1 MKARFCIENT
11 TDRPVA
17 AHLEQ
22 ISVRYWGLIPPAKK
36 IIWDPENVQL
46 DRGIYTLRAFDAT
59 SLNYKAPNMK
69 KEKAK
74 AVVGGILL
82 GAGGVGALVSIPLFA
97 VPGGA
102 LTIAG
107 GVVIGVAAAA
117 GAAAAAAG
125 GATNVLSLEYKTGVK
140 RGAVIGKDTKYI
152 VKLVES
158 NEKKEL
164 VWEKV
169 SQELLIIFEC
179 YPLIGLLN
187 LSWRNDN
194 DISSYKII
202 SAESRECRI
211 LPGINPTLAL

>member
-1 MKARFCIENT
+1 MKARLCIENT

-22 ISVRYWGLIPPAKK
+22 ISVRYWGLIPPAKR
-36 IIWDPENVQL
+36 IVWDPEDVRL
-46 DRGIYTLRAFDAT
+46 HRGIYTLRAFDAT

-107 GVVIGVAAAA
+107 GVVIGAAAVA
-117 GAAAAAAG
+117 GATAAAAG
-125 GATNVLSLEYKTGVK
+125 GATNALQLEYKSGVK
-140 RGAVIGKDTKYI
+140 RGVVIGKDTKYM
-152 VKLVES
+152 VKC
-158 NEKKEL
+158 NDKQEL

-169 SQELLIIFEC
+169 SVKLVHI
-179 YPLIGLLN
+179 
-187 LSWRNDN
+187 
-194 DISSYKII
+194 K
-202 SAESRECRI
+202 
-211 LPGINPTLAL
+211 

>member
-1 MKARFCIENT
+1 MKARFCIENN

-22 ISVRYWGLIPPAKK
+22 IPVRYWGLIPPSKK
-36 IIWDPENVQL
+36 LIWDPENVQL

-59 SLNYKAPNMK
+59 SLNYEAPNMK
-69 KEKAK
+69 KEKRK
-74 AVVGGILL
+74 AVIGGILL

-107 GVVIGVAAAA
+107 GVVIGAAAIA
-117 GAAAAAAG
+117 GTAAAAAG
-125 GATNVLSLEYKTGVK
+125 GATNILPLEYKTGVK

-152 VKLVES
+152 VKLVDT
-158 NEKKEL
+158 NDKKEL

-169 SQELLIIFEC
+169 SYKNFNFRALSTIIIITGMVYIAIKSDTIMGNENKVRRC
-179 YPLIGLLN
+179 HCTVMI
-187 LSWRNDN
+187 D
-194 DISSYKII
+194 DIFSK
-202 SAESRECRI
+202 
-211 LPGINPTLAL
+211 

>member
-22 ISVRYWGLIPPAKK
+22 ISVRYWGLIPPAKR
-36 IIWDPENVQL
+36 IVWDPEDIRL
-46 DRGIYTLRAFDAT
+46 HRGIYTLRAFDAT

-107 GVVIGVAAAA
+107 GVVIGA
-117 GAAAAAAG
+117 AAAAAAG
-125 GATNVLSLEYKTGVK
+125 GATNVLQLEYKSGVK
-140 RGAVIGKDTKYI
+140 RGAMIGKDTKYI
-152 VKLVES
+152 VRCNDKL
-158 NEKKEL
+158 EL
-164 VWEKV
+164 EWEKV
-169 SQELLIIFEC
+169 SVKS
-179 YPLIGLLN
+179 
-187 LSWRNDN
+187 LS
-194 DISSYKII
+194 ISSINFLSLFSPLVPSQPMISHPTQIKVAII
-202 SAESRECRI
+202 HRNTISHRHSW
-211 LPGINPTLAL
+211 